1 MIDVNDNAPIFDKS
15 LYEFILSTNLRNF
28 TSPAFVLATDAD
40 AEQPNNLVHYEII
53 NGNYENKFKLDKNTG
68 QLMLAEPLMNT
79 RPQVSRARTQRDMDV
94 IVLTIRA
101 YDLGVP
107 VMFSTATV
115 RIYPPESKTRT
126 VTFLVPGR
134 NPDRIETQNTL
145 SALTGGR
152 VIIQDI
158 RDHIDGDSSREK
170 WAFNVFL
177 QFSEEIDF

>member
-170 WAFNVFL
+170 
-177 QFSEEIDF
+177 